1 MSDLK
6 HLIDANLRWAQTTRA
21 SNPNFFKELSRQQS
35 PKYLWIGCSDSRVP
49 ANQIVGLA
57 PGEIFVHR
65 NVANIVAHGDLNC
78 LSVIQFATDV
88 LKIEHIIVV
97 GHYGCGGVQA
107 AMNGDRHGLVDNW
120 LRYVGDI
127 RDKHQ
132 NMLDCIDTSSL
143 RHAKL
148 CELNVIEQALNVCQS
163 TVVQDAWARG
173 QPLTVHSWVYSLLDG
188 RINDLRFSCEAG
200 SDVRAAYDR
209 AIARLCGTESSP

>member
-1 MSDLK
+1 MNPISK
-6 HLIDANLRWAQTTRA
+6 LIEANRRWAKLTRDAN
-21 SNPNFFKELSRQQS
+21 PDFFKELSRQQS

-78 LSVIQFATDV
+78 LSVVQFATDV

-97 GHYGCGGVQA
+97 GHYGCGGVHA
-107 AMNGDRHGLVDNW
+107 AMNGERHGLVDNW
-120 LRYVGDI
+120 LRHVADV

-132 NMLDCIDTSSL
+132 PVLDLIDTSSL

-163 TVVQDAWARG
+163 TVVQDAWTRG

-188 RINDLRFSCEAG
+188 RINDLGFSVAAG
-200 SDVRAAYDR
+200 QDVRGAYD
-209 AIARLCGTESSP
+209 AAVSRLSRPAGLT

>member
-1 MSDLK
+1 MREISQ
-6 HLIDANLRWAQTTRA
+6 LIEANRRWAKLTREA
-21 SNPNFFKELSRQQS
+21 NPDFFKELSRQQS
-35 PKYLWIGCSDSRVP
+35 PKFLWIGCSDSRVP

-107 AMNGDRHGLVDNW
+107 AISGERHGLVDNW
-120 LRYVGDI
+120 LRHVGDV

-132 NMLDCIDTSSL
+132 PTLDLIDTSSL

-163 TVVQDAWARG
+163 TVVQDAWSRG

-188 RINDLRFSCEAG
+188 RINDLRFSVATG
-200 SDVRAAYDR
+200 ADVRGSYDS
-209 AIARLCGTESSP
+209 AIARLCGTGGNP

>member
-1 MSDLK
+1 MN
-6 HLIDANLRWAQTTRA
+6 HLRSLIESNRAWAEATRKADPDFFRNL
-21 SNPNFFKELSRQQS
+21 SKQQS

-65 NVANIVAHGDLNC
+65 NVANIVTHGDLNC
-78 LSVIQFATDV
+78 LSVIQFAADI

-107 AMNGDRHGLVDNW
+107 AINDERHGLVDNW
-120 LRYVGDI
+120 LRNVADV

-132 NMLDCIDTSSL
+132 RVLDEIDTSSL

-148 CELNVIEQALNVCQS
+148 CELNVLEQALNVCQT
-163 TVVQDAWARG
+163 TVVQDAWGRD
-173 QPLTVHSWVYSLLDG
+173 QPITVHAWVYSLHDG
-188 RINDLRFSCEAG
+188 KINDLGFSVAACEQ
-200 SDVRAAYDR
+200 VRPFYQEAV
-209 AIARLCGTESSP
+209 ARLCRTGAYR

>member
-1 MSDLK
+1 MSDIK
-6 HLIDANLRWAQTTRA
+6 NLIDSNRRWAETTRA
-21 SNPNFFKELSRQQS
+21 TNPNFFKELSRQQS

-88 LKIEHIIVV
+88 LKVEHIIVV

-107 AMNGDRHGLVDNW
+107 AMNSERHGLVDNW
-120 LRYVGDI
+120 LRYVSDV

-132 NMLDCIDTSSL
+132 PTLDRVDTSSL

-163 TVVQDAWARG
+163 TVVQDAWSRG
-173 QPLTVHSWVYSLLDG
+173 QPVTVHSWVYSLLDG
-188 RINDLRFSCEAG
+188 RINDLRFSVDA
-200 SDVRAAYDR
+200 SVAVRPAYTN
-209 AIARLCGTESSP
+209 AIGRLCGHPERS

>member
-1 MSDLK
+1 MSSIE
-6 HLIDANLRWAQTTRA
+6 HLIRANRRWAETTRA
-21 SNPNFFKELSRQQS
+21 ANPDFFKELSRQQS
-35 PKYLWIGCSDSRVP
+35 PRYLWIGCSDSRVP

-120 LRYVGDI
+120 LRHVGDV

-132 NMLDCIDTSSL
+132 GTLDLIDTSSL

-163 TVVQDAWARG
+163 TVVQDAWTRG
-173 QPLTVHSWVYSLLDG
+173 QSLTVHSWVYSLLDG
-188 RINDLRFSCEAG
+188 KINDLGFTVEPG
-200 SDVRAAYDR
+200 TDVRQAYDDTMR
-209 AIARLCGTESSP
+209 RICRVGDGL

>member
-1 MSDLK
+1 MSSIE
-6 HLIDANLRWAQTTRA
+6 HLIRANRRWAETTRA
-21 SNPNFFKELSRQQS
+21 ANPNFFKELSRQQS
-35 PKYLWIGCSDSRVP
+35 PRYLWIGCSDSRVP

-88 LKIEHIIVV
+88 LQIEHIIVV

-120 LRYVGDI
+120 LRHVGDV

-132 NMLDCIDTSSL
+132 TTLDLIDTSSL

-173 QPLTVHSWVYSLLDG
+173 QSLTVHSWVYSLHDG
-188 RINDLRFSCEAG
+188 KINDLGFSVEGG
-200 SDVRAAYDR
+200 SDVRQDYENTMRRICRIGA
-209 AIARLCGTESSP
+209 SP

>member
-1 MSDLK
+1 MSTLE
-6 HLIDANLRWAQTTRA
+6 HLIEANRRWAEITRIN
-21 SNPNFFKELSRQQS
+21 NPSFFKELSRQQS

-65 NVANIVAHGDLNC
+65 NVGNIVAHGDLNC
-78 LSVIQFATDV
+78 LSVVQFAVDV

-120 LRYVGDI
+120 LRHIGDV

-132 NMLDCIDTSSL
+132 DTLDLIDTSSL

-148 CELNVIEQALNVCQS
+148 CEFNVIEQALNVCQS
-163 TVVQDAWARG
+163 TVVQDAWSRG
-173 QPLTVHSWVYSLLDG
+173 QSLTVHSWVYSLLDG
-188 RINDLRFSCEAG
+188 KVNDLRFSAEAG
-200 SDVRAAYDR
+200 IDVRAAYDG
-209 AIARLCGTESSP
+209 AVARLCRRGLLP

>member
-1 MSDLK
+1 MRDISQ
-6 HLIDANLRWAQTTRA
+6 LIEANRRWARLTREA
-21 SNPNFFKELSRQQS
+21 NPDFFKELSRQQS
-35 PKYLWIGCSDSRVP
+35 PKFLWIGCSDSRVP

-107 AMNGDRHGLVDNW
+107 AISGERHGLVDNW
-120 LRYVGDI
+120 LRHVGDV

-132 NMLDCIDTSSL
+132 STLDLIDTSSL

-163 TVVQDAWARG
+163 TVVQDAWTRG

-188 RINDLRFSCEAG
+188 RINDLRFSVAAG
-200 SDVRAAYDR
+200 TDVRNSYDS
-209 AIARLCGTESSP
+209 AIARLCGTGGNP

>member
-1 MSDLK
+1 M
-6 HLIDANLRWAQTTRA
+6 
-21 SNPNFFKELSRQQS
+21 
-35 PKYLWIGCSDSRVP
+35 P

-78 LSVIQFATDV
+78 LSVIQFATDI

-107 AMNGDRHGLVDNW
+107 AMTGDRHGLVDNW
-120 LRYVGDI
+120 LRYVGDV

-132 NMLDCIDTSSL
+132 ATLELIDTASL

-148 CELNVIEQALNVCQS
+148 CELNVIEQTLNVCQS
-163 TVVQDAWARG
+163 TVVQDAWSRG

-188 RINDLRFSCEAG
+188 RIIDLGFSVTAS
-200 SDVRAAYDR
+200 SDVRPTYHA
-209 AIARLCGTESSP
+209 AIARHCRSGAQ

>member
-6 HLIDANLRWAQTTRA
+6 NLIDANRQWAKNTRA
-21 SNPNFFKELSRQQS
+21 ANPNFFKELSRQQS

-120 LRYVGDI
+120 LRYVSDV

-132 NMLDCIDTSSL
+132 STLDLVDTSSL

-148 CELNVIEQALNVCQS
+148 CELNVIEQALNVCLS
-163 TVVQDAWARG
+163 TVVQDAWSRG
-173 QPLTVHSWVYSLLDG
+173 QSLTVHSWVYSLLDG
-188 RINDLRFSCEAG
+188 RIVDLRFSSDG
-200 SDVRAAYDR
+200 SDDVRSAYND
-209 AIARLCGTESSP
+209 AIAKLCGKAITL

>member
-1 MSDLK
+1 MSDIK
-6 HLIDANLRWAQTTRA
+6 NLIDANRRWAETTRA
-21 SNPNFFKELSRQQS
+21 ANPNFFKELSRQQS

-88 LKIEHIIVV
+88 LKVEHIIVV
-97 GHYGCGGVQA
+97 GHYGCGGVHA
-107 AMNGDRHGLVDNW
+107 AMNSERHGLVDNW
-120 LRYVGDI
+120 LRYVGDV

-132 NMLDCIDTSSL
+132 PTLDSVDTSSL

-163 TVVQDAWARG
+163 TVVQDAWSRG
-173 QPLTVHSWVYSLLDG
+173 QPVTVHSWVYSLLDG
-188 RINDLRFSCEAG
+188 RINDLRFSVDAG
-200 SDVRAAYDR
+200 VNVRPAYAN
-209 AIARLCGTESSP
+209 AIGRLCCPSEKP

>member
-1 MSDLK
+1 MSSIE
-6 HLIDANLRWAQTTRA
+6 HLIRANRRWAETTRA
-21 SNPNFFKELSRQQS
+21 ANPNFFKELSRQQS
-35 PKYLWIGCSDSRVP
+35 PRYLWIGCSDSRVP

-120 LRYVGDI
+120 LRHVGDV

-132 NMLDCIDTSSL
+132 GTLDLIDTSSL

-163 TVVQDAWARG
+163 TVVQDAWTRG
-173 QPLTVHSWVYSLLDG
+173 QSLTVHSWVYSLLDG
-188 RINDLRFSCEAG
+188 KINDLGFTVDAG
-200 SDVRAAYDR
+200 SDVRQAYDNTMQR
-209 AIARLCGTESSP
+209 ICRVGDGL

>member
-1 MSDLK
+1 MRDISQ
-6 HLIDANLRWAQTTRA
+6 LIEANRRWAKLTREA
-21 SNPNFFKELSRQQS
+21 NPDFFKELSRQQS
-35 PKYLWIGCSDSRVP
+35 PKFLWIGCSDSRVP

-107 AMNGDRHGLVDNW
+107 AISGERHGLVDNW
-120 LRYVGDI
+120 LRHVGDV

-132 NMLDCIDTSSL
+132 PTLDLIDTSSL

-188 RINDLRFSCEAG
+188 RINDLRFSVAAG
-200 SDVRAAYDR
+200 ADVRNSYDS
-209 AIARLCGTESSP
+209 AIARLCGTGGNP

>member
-1 MSDLK
+1 MSNLE
-6 HLIDANLRWAQTTRA
+6 HLIEANRRWATLTRSA
-21 SNPNFFKELSRQQS
+21 NPDFFKELSRQQS

-78 LSVIQFATDV
+78 LSVIQFATDI

-97 GHYGCGGVQA
+97 GHYGCGGVHA
-107 AMNGDRHGLVDNW
+107 AMTGDRHGLVDNW
-120 LRYVGDI
+120 LRYVGDV

-132 NMLDCIDTSSL
+132 ATLELIDTASL

-148 CELNVIEQALNVCQS
+148 CELNVIEQTLNVCQS
-163 TVVQDAWARG
+163 TVVQDAWSRG
-173 QPLTVHSWVYSLLDG
+173 QLLTVHSWVYSLLDG
-188 RINDLRFSCEAG
+188 RINDLGFSVTTS
-200 SDVRAAYDR
+200 SDVWPAYHA
-209 AIARLCGTESSP
+209 AIARHCRSRAP

>member
-1 MSDLK
+1 MSDISQL
-6 HLIDANLRWAQTTRA
+6 LEANRRWARQTREA
-21 SNPNFFKELSRQQS
+21 NPDFFKELSRQQS

-65 NVANIVAHGDLNC
+65 NVGNIVAHGDLNC

-88 LKIEHIIVV
+88 LQIEHIIVV

-107 AMNGDRHGLVDNW
+107 AISGERHGLVDNW
-120 LRYVGDI
+120 LRHVGDV

-132 NMLDCIDTSSL
+132 PVLDLIDTSSL

-148 CELNVIEQALNVCQS
+148 CELNVIEQSLNVCQS
-163 TVVQDAWARG
+163 TVVQDAWTRG

-188 RINDLRFSCEAG
+188 RINDLRFSVAAG
-200 SDVRAAYDR
+200 CDVRTAYDA
-209 AIARLCGTESSP
+209 AIARLCKTGDRI